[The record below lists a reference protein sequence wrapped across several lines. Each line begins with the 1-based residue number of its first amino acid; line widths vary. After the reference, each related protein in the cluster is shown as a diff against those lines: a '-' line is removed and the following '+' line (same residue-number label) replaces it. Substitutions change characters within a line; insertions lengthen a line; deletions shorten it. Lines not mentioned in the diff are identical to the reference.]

1 MEAKLG
7 DYFSGKPFAPSEVC
21 CGIRLAVEKLSYES
35 LADEDGPGF
44 LDINTGSEDRLQ
56 YAAEHS
62 VEVPETFHLL
72 GSINN
77 SCMHLSGRPGE
88 TELVQKELGNNI
100 IRHMIEV
107 TFAFAGRLFVL

>member
-21 CGIRLAVEKLSYES
+21 CGIRLAVERLSYER
-35 LADEDGPGF
+35 LAEDDKPGF
-44 LDINTGSEDRLQ
+44 LEINTGTEDRLR
-56 YAAEHS
+56 YASEHG

-72 GSINN
+72 GSIYN

-88 TELVQKELGNNI
+88 TELVQRELGNNI
-100 IRHMIEV
+100 IRHMIEASLKE
-107 TFAFAGRLFVL
+107 FGWE